1 MSWFS
6 DIFDSAGSAI
16 GGLVSGVTSLI
27 GGENQNSTAKE
38 IASDNNATS
47 IELANTAHQREVQ
60 DLKAAGLNPIL
71 SATGGSGAS
80 TPTLQAAPV
89 QNTLSG
95 VANSAATMASTLADV
110 ATKMATVDNISADT
124 ANKRVNNA
132 LLSNQVTGSGL
143 ENKLK
148 EIESNYRDPTLR
160 AEMSRKQWES
170 DTAMQNTRKSV
181 IDVDR
186 TLLAKKLDE
195 LNIHS
200 ATAAA
205 NLADIDS
212 GYYLSQAGQ
221 VLRRLQLGG
230 KAASDVVSPVG
241 SVLRLS
247 R

>member
-6 DIFDSAGSAI
+6 DIFDSGGSAI
-16 GGLVSGVTSLI
+16 GGVIGGVTSLI
-27 GGENQNSTAKE
+27 GGQNQNSTARE
-38 IASDNNATS
+38 IANQNNATA
-47 IELANTAHQREVQ
+47 IELANTAHQREVA

-71 SATGGSGAS
+71 SATGGSGAAS
-80 TPTLQAAPV
+80 PPLQAAPV
-89 QNTLSG
+89 QNTLQG
-95 VANSAATMASTLADV
+95 VSNSASTMASTIADV
-110 ATKMATVDNISADT
+110 ASKMATVDNISADT

-148 EIESNYRDPTLR
+148 EIETNYRDPTLV
-160 AEMSRKQWES
+160 AELSKKQWES
-170 DTAMQNTRKSV
+170 DTAMQNARKSV
-181 IDVDR
+181 VDVDR

-241 SVLRLS
+241 SVLRLT

>member
-6 DIFDSAGSAI
+6 DIFDSAGGVI
-16 GGLVSGVTSLI
+16 GNVVSGVTSLI

-38 IASDNNATS
+38 IANQNNATA
-47 IELANTAHQREVQ
+47 IELANTGHQREVA

-71 SATGGSGAS
+71 SATGGSGAAS
-80 TPTLQAAPV
+80 PPMQAAPI
-89 QNTLSG
+89 QNTMSG
-95 VANSAATMASTLADV
+95 VANSAKDMAATVADV
-110 ATKMATVDNISADT
+110 AAKMATVDNISADT

-132 LLSNQVTGSGL
+132 LLSNQVTGSDL

-148 EIESNYRDPTLR
+148 SIETNYRDPTLA
-160 AEMSRKQWES
+160 AELSRKQWES

-221 VLRRLQLGG
+221 ILRRLQLGG
-230 KAASDVVSPVG
+230 KAAGDVVGPAS
-241 SVLRLS
+241 SILRLG

>member
-1 MSWFS
+1 MFGL
-6 DIFDSAGSAI
+6 DDLAIGAIGSALI
-16 GGLVSGVTSLI
+16 GGVSSLI
-27 GGENQNSTAKE
+27 GGENQNSTARE
-38 IASDNNATS
+38 IAEQNNATQ

-71 SATGGSGAS
+71 SAGGGGAS
-80 TPTLQAAPV
+80 TPILQAAPV
-89 QNTLSG
+89 QNTLQGFS
-95 VANSAATMASTLADV
+95 NSAQNLASTVADV
-110 ATKMATVDNISADT
+110 AAKMATVDNISADT
-124 ANKRVNNA
+124 ANKRVSNS
-132 LLSNQVTGSGL
+132 LLSNQVTGSAL

-148 EIESNYRDPTLR
+148 ETENEYRDPTLR
-160 AEMSRKQWES
+160 AELSKKQWDS
-170 DTAMQNTRKSV
+170 DRAMQETRKSV

-221 VLRRLQLGG
+221 ILRRLQLGG

-241 SVLRLS
+241 SVLRMG